1 MEENNVVVIEEN
13 SLAEKKTKNFY
24 WEKVWAWSSLILSA
38 ISPLIGIGVGM
49 MAISMSNEE
58 HYDEVYTVSLI
69 GMGIGGFMFVL
80 DLLLNFVSLF

>member
-13 SLAEKKTKNFY
+13 SLVEEKTKSFY
-24 WEKVWAWSSLILSA
+24 WEKLWAWSSLILAA